1 MAHKSKIGRSI
12 DSLYIGKS
20 TLLKVFLLGGVVAI
34 SVVFVWYTF
43 NVIDQLQLDTR
54 SQVER
59 LVRLWQMTANSPTS
73 GDELQFIF
81 DEIIVKANFPIVV
94 LDSHRQP
101 IHWRNIDGVAPND
114 TSQATMEYLKKVAAG
129 MVKDHGEYP
138 LHFGENYVNYFCY
151 GDPKVVEQLRLM
163 PFIEIGI
170 VLAFMIVGIIGFQ
183 NIRRSE
189 ERHIW
194 VGMAKETAHQLG
206 TPITSLMGWLD
217 LLPAELEEGVKR
229 SGMEKAL
236 HETVA
241 NMQLDVERLEKVA
254 NRFGKI
260 GSAPEMKTDDLNRL
274 VGETVEY
281 YRRRVP
287 FEGRGVQINFSPG
300 DVGRVAFSY
309 DLIGWALE
317 NMIKNAIQA
326 VDARSGRIDVHT
338 GQNDSG
344 DMAVVQI
351 ADNGQG
357 ISPAAARKIFRAGFT
372 TKKRGWGLGLTLVK
386 RIIEE
391 YHGGR
396 IHLKRSH
403 PGETVFEMLLPSAE
417 KSKSPRSP
425 QETAKG

>member
-1 MAHKSKIGRSI
+1 MARNSKIGRSI
-12 DSLYIGKS
+12 DSLYVGKS
-20 TLLKVFLLGGVVAI
+20 TLLKVFLLGGVALI

-43 NVIDQLQLDTR
+43 RVIDQLQMDTR

-59 LVRLWQMTANSPTS
+59 LVRLWQLTANSPTS
-73 GDELQFIF
+73 GEELQFIF
-81 DEIIVKANFPIVV
+81 DEIIVKANYPIIV
-94 LDSHRQP
+94 LDQDRAP
-101 IHWRNIDGVAPND
+101 LHWRNVDGVTPGD
-114 TSQATMEYLKKVAAG
+114 TSQATIDYLREVAAD
-129 MVKDHGEYP
+129 MVADHGEFQ
-138 LHFGENYVNYFCY
+138 LLFGESYVNYFCY
-151 GDPKVVEQLRLM
+151 GDPKVVEQLRMM

-206 TPITSLMGWLD
+206 TPITSLLGWLD
-217 LLPAELEEGVKR
+217 LLPAELEEGMQR
-229 SGMEKAL
+229 EGMKEAL
-236 HETVA
+236 RETVE
-241 NMQLDVERLEKVA
+241 NMKVDVERLEKVA

-260 GSAPEMKTDDLNRL
+260 GSAPEMKAGDLNKL

-287 FEGRGVQINFSPG
+287 FEGRGVQIGFQPG
-300 DVGRVAFSY
+300 EIGDVAFSY
-309 DLIGWALE
+309 DLMGWALE

-326 VDARSGRIDVHT
+326 VDSRQGRIDVVT
-338 GQNDSG
+338 EQVDDGE
-344 DMAVVQI
+344 MARVLI
-351 ADNGQG
+351 SDNGHG
-357 ISPAAARKIFRAGFT
+357 ISPVAARKIFRAGFT

-396 IHLKRSH
+396 IYLKRSK
-403 PGETVFEMLLPSAE
+403 PGETVFELLLPRVSRNESAD
-417 KSKSPRSP
+417 SPRES
-425 QETAKG
+425 ARG